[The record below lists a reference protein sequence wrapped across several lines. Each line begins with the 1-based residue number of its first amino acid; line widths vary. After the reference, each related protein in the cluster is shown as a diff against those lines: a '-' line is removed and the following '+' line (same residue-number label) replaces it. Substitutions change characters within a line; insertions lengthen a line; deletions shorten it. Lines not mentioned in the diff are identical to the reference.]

1 MIRIQVLPVQV
12 TPTHGDSVTVQVSCP
27 IRRRATTPPLW
38 SPMLSCLV
46 PRFGS
51 EDTKM
56 PSQSPPTFSL
66 QQCKS
71 SDLSCASSKVFLAI
85 RFRLQL
91 PQCAKKSFH
100 RTKNLFICDSPPLT
114 FCLRGEGG
122 LPLISSY
129 SSSSLTHSLAIHGNQ
144 RGGGLTFGLFEGSLS
159 RVSLFCRFVRL
170 AISVA
175 PFPPPVTLYRG
186 NK

>member
-1 MIRIQVLPVQV
+1 M
-12 TPTHGDSVTVQVSCP
+12 TVQVSCP

-71 SDLSCASSKVFLAI
+71 SDLSCASKVFLAI

-100 RTKNLFICDSPPLT
+100 RTKNLFICDPPPLT

-122 LPLISSY
+122 LPLISSS
-129 SSSSLTHSLAIHGNQ
+129 SSSSLTHWRFMGIKEEEDSPLD
-144 RGGGLTFGLFEGSLS
+144 SS
-159 RVSLFCRFVRL
+159 RVPYRASLCFVDSFAWQSL
-170 AISVA
+170 WHLS
-175 PFPPPVTLYRG
+175 LLQ
-186 NK
+186 